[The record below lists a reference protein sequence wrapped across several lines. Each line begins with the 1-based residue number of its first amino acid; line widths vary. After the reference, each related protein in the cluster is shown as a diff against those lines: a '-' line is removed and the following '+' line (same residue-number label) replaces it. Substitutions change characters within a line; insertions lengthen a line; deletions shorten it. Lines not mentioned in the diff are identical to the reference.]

1 MKFICCSL
9 VGLQN
14 QNYEARLS
22 DLENELRREKENHS
36 VELYSLRKENEQ
48 LKIVVD
54 DQMTAYRDLM
64 NVKIQLNT
72 EIATYRKLLESEETR

>member
-1 MKFICCSL
+1 VKFICCSL